1 MRAVNDGAEI
11 DGAATGGGTAS
22 VSVWRRR
29 DFRIA
34 WSAGFVNDTG
44 DWVLNVALP
53 VFVFVETG
61 SGAQTAVL
69 FVCQLL
75 AAALFG
81 PIGGAI
87 VDRTDLRRAL
97 VATNV
102 LQALFLAPLLAVS
115 ADRVWPAYLVVVA
128 QALLSQVNNP
138 ANVALLPRVVADDE
152 LAVANAA
159 LSASAS
165 LARLG
170 GAPLGGLLV
179 AWQGLGPVVAVDT
192 ASFLIVAVALGFLR
206 ADTAPVPHP
215 DGADEPKGVKAGW
228 RAVRAAPP
236 LPTMLTLHGTTQI
249 AQGGF
254 VVMFVAFIVETLGDD
269 GGAVGIIRGTMA
281 IGALA
286 GAALVGRFARR
297 VPSTTLYAAGLVGMG
312 LVSFVFWNA
321 PTVTTATWV
330 YVVLFSLSGFPGA
343 ALSVGMVTTVQTASP
358 RHALGRISGM
368 FNTADALGTA
378 LGSILAGALIDHL
391 ALRPL
396 LDVAVRH
403 LPHRWHR
410 RVRPAPPSQLLLGQ
424 FAELVGH
431 AAAAAQRH
439 RRVADR
445 SLAEALPHPV
455 HRVIHRPTRRAGGG
469 AGAQRRVRHHR

>member
-179 AWQGLGPVVAVDT
+179 AWQGLGPVVAVDA
-192 ASFLIVAVALGFLR
+192 ASFVIVAVALCVIVTFVALGFSSAPSCGKVGLSYMGVRGISSGSVHAASLARSRRSFLR
-206 ADTAPVPHP
+206 AVVEPTSRAPVQ
-215 DGADEPKGVKAGW
+215 AIV
-228 RAVRAAPP
+228 P
-236 LPTMLTLHGTTQI
+236 LTRRTS
-249 AQGGF
+249 
-254 VVMFVAFIVETLGDD
+254 EY
-269 GGAVGIIRGTMA
+269 GAV
-281 IGALA
+281 
-286 GAALVGRFARR
+286 
-297 VPSTTLYAAGLVGMG
+297 PPC
-312 LVSFVFWNA
+312 VS
-321 PTVTTATWV
+321 
-330 YVVLFSLSGFPGA
+330 
-343 ALSVGMVTTVQTASP
+343 
-358 RHALGRISGM
+358 ALGR
-368 FNTADALGTA
+368 
-378 LGSILAGALIDHL
+378 LAYAQMSMRAFG
-391 ALRPL
+391 
-396 LDVAVRH
+396 
-403 LPHRWHR
+403 
-410 RVRPAPPSQLLLGQ
+410 SQLV
-424 FAELVGH
+424 ELPL
-431 AAAAAQRH
+431 Q
-439 RRVADR
+439 
-445 SLAEALPHPV
+445 
-455 HRVIHRPTRRAGGG
+455 
-469 AGAQRRVRHHR
+469 Q